1 MLGFEAH
8 VLYDNGKTCGLAR
21 PLFRLGSWCHNSI
34 KTQVLHPRTHDA
46 MQTQPMYMPQ
56 PMMGAPEGAPM
67 MMAPPMMMG
76 APEGAPMMMAP
87 PAGSAVPMPMPMP
100 TEMPVQAAVPN
111 APEPSTPPGFVP
123 GSNPTY
129 KAMYPNLPKGV
140 YKAPWL

>member
-1 MLGFEAH
+1 
-8 VLYDNGKTCGLAR
+8 
-21 PLFRLGSWCHNSI
+21 
-34 KTQVLHPRTHDA
+34 
-46 MQTQPMYMPQ
+46 MYMPQ

-100 TEMPVQAAVPN
+100 TEMPLQAAVPF

-123 GSNPTY
+123 GSNSTY

-140 YKAPWL
+140 YKAPWV

>member
-1 MLGFEAH
+1 MLGFEVH
-8 VLYDNGKTCGLAR
+8 VLYDHGKTAGNAR
-21 PLFRLGSWCHNSI
+21 TLSQLGSGVTTSI
-34 KTQVLHPRTHDA
+34 KSQGHHPLTHDA

-123 GSNPTY
+123 GSNSTY